1 MSDSKMTAGKMLVR
15 LLQTITAIGLLFVA
29 TAASAVEVAMTTDN
43 TNNISVLDYLT
54 DKDGKYVGPT
64 LEENVLKMD
73 TDKNGFADVFEVR
86 AFLVLMHG
94 KDYQKE
100 LLDKWEASASGK
112 SCSTPFAK
120 DLVTDITY

>member
-1 MSDSKMTAGKMLVR
+1 MSESKKTIDKV
-15 LLQTITAIGLLFVA
+15 LLSLLRVVTAILLLFVA
-29 TAASAVEVAMTTDN
+29 TAASAVEVAMTED
-43 TNNISVLDYLT
+43 NISVLDYLT
-54 DKDGKYVGPT
+54 DKDGKYAGPSV
-64 LEENVLKMD
+64 EDNVAKMD

-100 LLDKWEASASGK
+100 LLDKWEASANGK

-120 DLVTDITY
+120 DLYTDITY

>member
-1 MSDSKMTAGKMLVR
+1 MSESKIMLAKLLVR
-15 LLQTITAIGLLFVA
+15 LLQVITAVCLLFVT
-29 TAASAVEVAMTTDN
+29 TAVSALEVTKSADS
-43 TNNISVLDYLT
+43 ISVLDYLT
-54 DKDGKYVGPT
+54 DKEGKYSGPT
-64 LEENVLKMD
+64 LEQNVAKMD

-86 AFLVLMHG
+86 AFLVAMHG